1 MTNAEFEGIV
11 EEAWERHMDS
21 ADRSDTRFWFWVAQI
36 AWERGYT
43 AASVA
48 LGQRVSQSFQERQEI
63 SRPALQ
69 AAGREDRPQPPA
81 EGRSRGRNIF

>member
-1 MTNAEFEGIV
+1 MTNAEFAGIV

-48 LGQRVSQSFQERQEI
+48 LGLTNEANDN
-63 SRPALQ
+63 SRLSHPTL
-69 AAGREDRPQPPA
+69 GTVTKL
-81 EGRSRGRNIF
+81 